1 MSLDGRGVVTTRRGR
16 GAGDWRPASSE
27 WFAEQEPQGESAMN
41 IRHEDFAHALVSVT
55 FAVATMAMW
64 VVVFAAT

>member
-16 GAGDWRPASSE
+16 
-27 WFAEQEPQGESAMN
+27 
-41 IRHEDFAHALVSVT
+41 SVT

-64 VVVFAAT
+64 VLVFAAT